1 MTGAPTWPRRLN
13 VKKEASLMSDLRL
26 LGVSGSLRRES
37 NNTALLRTL
46 QDSMPTDIEMSVKT
60 LHDIPLYD
68 QDLENGGTP
77 QAVREFRA
85 EIEAS
90 DGLIVCSPEY
100 NCGMPGV
107 LKNALDWASR
117 PVSPMKGKP
126 ILIVTSSPAFTGGV
140 RAQAQL
146 RDVLT
151 GMLARVIVWP
161 QVVIAGVHGKVQN
174 GRLVDE
180 PSLQFLRD
188 AVGGLVAE
196 ISLLPRSLSSIVRT

>member
-1 MTGAPTWPRRLN
+1 MP
-13 VKKEASLMSDLRL
+13 DLRL

-46 QDSMPTDIEMSVKT
+46 QDSMPAGVEMSVKI
-60 LHDIPLYD
+60 LHGIPLYD

-90 DGLIVCSPEY
+90 DGLIICSPEY

-117 PVSPMKGKP
+117 PSSASPMKGKP
-126 ILIVTSSPAFTGGV
+126 VLIVTSSPAFTGGV

-146 RDVLT
+146 REVLT

-174 GRLVDE
+174 GRLADE
-180 PSLQFLRD
+180 ATLQFLRD
-188 AVGGLVAE
+188 AVGGLAAE
-196 ISLLPRSLSSIVRT
+196 ISLLPRSLPASVRT

>member
-1 MTGAPTWPRRLN
+1 
-13 VKKEASLMSDLRL
+13 MSDLRL

-46 QDSMPTDIEMSVKT
+46 QDSMPADIEMSVKT
-60 LHDIPLYD
+60 LHGIPLYD
-68 QDLENGGTP
+68 QDLESGDTP

-85 EIEAS
+85 EIDAS
-90 DGLIVCSPEY
+90 DGLVICSPEY

-117 PVSPMKGKP
+117 PASASSMKGKP
-126 ILIVTSSPAFTGGV
+126 VLIVTSSPAFTGGV

-146 RDVLT
+146 REVLT
-151 GMLARVIVWP
+151 GMLARVVVWP

-174 GRLVDE
+174 GRLADE
-180 PSLQFLRD
+180 ATLRFLRD
-188 AVGGLVAE
+188 AVGGLITEV
-196 ISLLPRSLSSIVRT
+196 SLLPPSLSSDVRT

>member
-1 MTGAPTWPRRLN
+1 
-13 VKKEASLMSDLRL
+13 MSDLRL

-46 QDSMPTDIEMSVKT
+46 QESMQADVEMSIKT
-60 LHDIPLYD
+60 LRDIPLYD
-68 QDLENGGTP
+68 QDLENEGTP

-85 EIEAS
+85 EIEAN
-90 DGLIVCSPEY
+90 DGLIICSPEY

-117 PVSPMKGKP
+117 PASASPMKGKP
-126 ILIVTSSPAFTGGV
+126 VLIVTSSPAFTGGV

-146 RDVLT
+146 REVLT

-174 GRLVDE
+174 GRLVDDAT
-180 PSLQFLRD
+180 LQFLRD
-188 AVGGLVAE
+188 AVGGLAAE
-196 ISLLPRSLSSIVRT
+196 IALRPRRPPNNVRT

>member
-1 MTGAPTWPRRLN
+1 
-13 VKKEASLMSDLRL
+13 MSDLRL

-46 QDSMPTDIEMSVKT
+46 QESMQADVEMSIKT
-60 LHDIPLYD
+60 LRDIPLYD
-68 QDLENGGTP
+68 QDLENEGTP
-77 QAVREFRA
+77 QAVRELRA

-90 DGLIVCSPEY
+90 DGLIICSPEY

-117 PVSPMKGKP
+117 PASASPMKGKP
-126 ILIVTSSPAFTGGV
+126 VLIVTSSPAFTGGV

-146 RDVLT
+146 REVLT
-151 GMLARVIVWP
+151 GMLARVTVWP

-174 GRLVDE
+174 GRLADDAA
-180 PSLQFLRD
+180 LQFLRD
-188 AVGGLVAE
+188 AVGGLAAE
-196 ISLLPRSLSSIVRT
+196 IALRPRSLSSNVRT

>member
-1 MTGAPTWPRRLN
+1 
-13 VKKEASLMSDLRL
+13 MSDLRL

-46 QDSMPTDIEMSVKT
+46 QDSMPADIEISVKT
-60 LHDIPLYD
+60 LHGIPLYD
-68 QDLENGGTP
+68 SDLENNGTP

-117 PVSPMKGKP
+117 PASASPMKGKP
-126 ILIVTSSPAFTGGV
+126 VLIVTSSPAFTGGV

-146 RDVLT
+146 REVLT

-174 GRLVDE
+174 GCLVDE
-180 PSLQFLRD
+180 ATLQFLRD
-188 AVGGLVAE
+188 AVGGLAAE
-196 ISLLPRSLSSIVRT
+196 ISLLSRSLSDSMQT

>member
-1 MTGAPTWPRRLN
+1 
-13 VKKEASLMSDLRL
+13 MSDLRL
-26 LGVSGSLRRES
+26 LGISGSLCRES

-46 QDSMPTDIEMSVKT
+46 QDSMPAGVEMSVKT

-68 QDLENGGTP
+68 QDLENVGTP
-77 QAVREFRA
+77 QAVREFRT

-90 DGLIVCSPEY
+90 DGLIICSPEY

-117 PVSPMKGKP
+117 PASASPMKGKP
-126 ILIVTSSPAFTGGV
+126 VLIVTSSPAFTGGV

-146 RDVLT
+146 REVLT

-174 GRLVDE
+174 GRLADE
-180 PSLQFLRD
+180 PTLQFLRD
-188 AVGGLVAE
+188 AVGGLAAE
-196 ISLLPRSLSSIVRT
+196 ISLLPRSVCSSVRT

>member
-1 MTGAPTWPRRLN
+1 
-13 VKKEASLMSDLRL
+13 MSDLRL
-26 LGVSGSLRRES
+26 LGISGSLRRES

-46 QDSMPTDIEMSVKT
+46 QDSIPADIEMSVKT

-77 QAVREFRA
+77 QAVREFRK

-90 DGLIVCSPEY
+90 DGLIICSPEY
-100 NCGMPGV
+100 NCGVPGV

-126 ILIVTSSPAFTGGV
+126 VLIVTSSPAFTGGV

-146 RDVLT
+146 REVLT
-151 GMLARVIVWP
+151 GMLARVVVWP
-161 QVVIAGVHGKVQN
+161 QVVIAGVHGKVQG
-174 GRLVDE
+174 GRLADA
-180 PSLQFLRD
+180 SALQFLRD
-188 AVGGLVAE
+188 AVDGLAAE
-196 ISLLPRSLSSIVRT
+196 IALLPHSPCTSVRT